1 MRERRA
7 GSAARSPVPG
17 TMSAEPICSALP
29 AVPSH
34 KLADLRFLSRGAS
47 GTVSSARHADWR
59 VQVAVKH
66 LHIHTPLLDSERNDV
81 LREAEILHKARFSYI
96 LPILGICNE
105 PEFLGI
111 VTEYMP
117 NGSLNE
123 LLHKKTQYPDVAWPL
138 RFRILHEIAL
148 GVNYLHNMTPPLLH
162 HDLKTQNIL
171 LDSEF
176 HVKIAD
182 FGLSKWRMMSLSQS
196 RNSKSAPEGGT
207 IIYMPPENY
216 EPGQKSRASVKH
228 DIYSYAVITWE
239 VLSRKQPFEEVT
251 NPLQIMYSVSQGHR
265 PDTSEESL
273 PLDIPHRALMLSLIE
288 GGWAQN
294 PDERPSFLKCL
305 IELEPVLRTFEEI
318 TFLEAVMQL
327 KKKKLQSTLSTSHF
341 CDKKETALS
350 LNMALN
356 HGPQEESCGSSQP
369 HKSSS
374 SPGTA
379 RSLSAPQDNGLLSRK
394 TQDLATLHHHP
405 ANHSWDSSV
414 SAAQRVILFDH
425 RTTPHSVAII
435 NPLSAEGYPERAQ
448 PGVAQQWIQTR
459 REDIVTQMTEAC
471 LNQSLDALLSRDLI
485 MKEDY
490 ELVSTKPTRTAK
502 VRQLLDITDIQ
513 GEEFAR
519 VLVHKLKDNK
529 QMGLQPYPEMQTIP
543 QNAVSVSK

>member
-1 MRERRA
+1 MNGEA
-7 GSAARSPVPG
+7 
-17 TMSAEPICSALP
+17 ICSALP
-29 AVPSH
+29 TIPYH
-34 KLADLRFLSRGAS
+34 KLADLRYLSRGAS

-123 LLHKKTQYPDVAWPL
+123 LLHRKTEYPDVAWPL

-171 LDSEF
+171 LDNEF

-196 RNSKSAPEGGT
+196 RSSKSAPEGGT

-216 EPGQKSRASVKH
+216 EPGQKSRASIKH

-239 VLSRKQPFEEVT
+239 VLSRKQPFEDVT

-265 PDTSEESL
+265 PVINEESL
-273 PLDIPHRALMLSLIE
+273 PYDIPHRAHMISLIE
-288 GGWAQN
+288 SGWAQN

-318 TFLEAVMQL
+318 TFLEAVIQL
-327 KKKKLQSTLSTSHF
+327 KKTKLQSVSSTIHL
-341 CDKKETALS
+341 CDKKKMELS
-350 LNMALN
+350 LNIPVN
-356 HGPQEESCGSSQP
+356 HGPQEESCGSSQL
-369 HKSSS
+369 HENNGSHETS
-374 SPGTA
+374 
-379 RSLSAPQDNGLLSRK
+379 RSLPVPQDNDFLSRK
-394 TQDLATLHHHP
+394 TQHCSFMTLHRCP
-405 ANHSWDSSV
+405 GNHSWDSTI
-414 SAAQRVILFDH
+414 SASQRAAFCDH
-425 RTTPHSVAII
+425 KTIPCSSAII
-435 NPLSAEGYPERAQ
+435 NPLSTTGNSERLQ
-448 PGVAQQWIQTR
+448 PGIAQQWIQSK
-459 REDIVTQMTEAC
+459 REDIVNQMTEAC

-490 ELVSTKPTRTAK
+490 ELISTKPTRTSK
-502 VRQLLDITDIQ
+502 VRQLLDTTDIQ
-513 GEEFAR
+513 GEEFAK
-519 VLVHKLKDNK
+519 VIVQKLKDNK
-529 QMGLQPYPEMQTIP
+529 QMGLQPYPEILVVSRSP
-543 QNAVSVSK
+543 SLNLLQNKSV

>member
-1 MRERRA
+1 E
-7 GSAARSPVPG
+7 GGGP
-17 TMSAEPICSALP
+17 CSALP
-29 AVPSH
+29 TIPYH
-34 KLADLRFLSRGAS
+34 KLADLRYLSRGAS

-66 LHIHTPLLDSERNDV
+66 LHIHTPLLDSERKDV

-123 LLHKKTQYPDVAWPL
+123 LLHRKTEYPDVAWPL

-171 LDSEF
+171 LDNEF

-196 RNSKSAPEGGT
+196 RSSKSAPEGGT

-216 EPGQKSRASVKH
+216 EPGQKSRASIKH

-239 VLSRKQPFEEVT
+239 VLSRKQPFEDVT

-265 PDTSEESL
+265 PVINEESL
-273 PLDIPHRALMLSLIE
+273 PYDIPHRAHMISLIE
-288 GGWAQN
+288 SGWAQN

-318 TFLEAVMQL
+318 TFLEAVIQL
-327 KKKKLQSTLSTSHF
+327 KKTKLQSVSSTTHL
-341 CDKKETALS
+341 CDKKKMELS
-350 LNMALN
+350 LNIPVN
-356 HGPQEESCGSSQP
+356 HGPQEESCGSSQL
-369 HKSSS
+369 HENSGSHETS
-374 SPGTA
+374 
-379 RSLSAPQDNGLLSRK
+379 RSLPVPQDNDFLSRK
-394 TQDLATLHHHP
+394 TQHCSFMMLHRCP
-405 ANHSWDSSV
+405 GNHSWDSTI
-414 SAAQRVILFDH
+414 SASQRAAFCDH
-425 RTTPHSVAII
+425 KTTPCSSATI
-435 NPLSAEGYPERAQ
+435 NPLSTAGNSERLQ
-448 PGVAQQWIQTR
+448 PGIAQQWIQSK
-459 REDIVTQMTEAC
+459 REDIVNQMTEAC

-490 ELVSTKPTRTAK
+490 ELISTKPTRTSK
-502 VRQLLDITDIQ
+502 VRQLLDTTDIQ
-513 GEEFAR
+513 GEEFAK
-519 VLVHKLKDNK
+519 VIVQKLKDNK
-529 QMGLQPYPEMQTIP
+529 QMGLQPYPEILVVSRSP
-543 QNAVSVSK
+543 SLNLLQNKSV

>member
-1 MRERRA
+1 MNGEA
-7 GSAARSPVPG
+7 
-17 TMSAEPICSALP
+17 ICSALP
-29 AVPSH
+29 TIPYH
-34 KLADLRFLSRGAS
+34 KLADLRYLSRGAS

-66 LHIHTPLLDSERNDV
+66 LHIHTPLLDSERKDV

-123 LLHKKTQYPDVAWPL
+123 LLHRKTEYPDVAWPL

-171 LDSEF
+171 LDNEF

-196 RNSKSAPEGGT
+196 RSSKSAPEGGT

-216 EPGQKSRASVKH
+216 EPGQKSRASIKH

-239 VLSRKQPFEEVT
+239 VLSRKQPFEDVT

-265 PDTSEESL
+265 PVINEESL
-273 PLDIPHRALMLSLIE
+273 PYDIPHRAHMISLIE
-288 GGWAQN
+288 SGWAQN

-318 TFLEAVMQL
+318 TFLEAVIQL
-327 KKKKLQSTLSTSHF
+327 KKTK
-341 CDKKETALS
+341 
-350 LNMALN
+350 
-356 HGPQEESCGSSQP
+356 ESCGSSQL
-369 HKSSS
+369 HENSGSHETS
-374 SPGTA
+374 
-379 RSLSAPQDNGLLSRK
+379 RSLPVPQDNDFLSRK
-394 TQDLATLHHHP
+394 TQHCSFMMLHRCP
-405 ANHSWDSSV
+405 GNHSWDSTI
-414 SAAQRVILFDH
+414 SASQRAAFCDH
-425 RTTPHSVAII
+425 KTTPCSSATI
-435 NPLSAEGYPERAQ
+435 NPLSTAGNSERLQ
-448 PGVAQQWIQTR
+448 PGVAQQWIQSK
-459 REDIVTQMTEAC
+459 REDIVNQMTEAC

-490 ELVSTKPTRTAK
+490 ELISTKPTRTSK
-502 VRQLLDITDIQ
+502 VRQLLDTTDIQ
-513 GEEFAR
+513 GEEFAK
-519 VLVHKLKDNK
+519 VIVQKLKDNK
-529 QMGLQPYPEMQTIP
+529 QMGLQPYPEILVVSRSP
-543 QNAVSVSK
+543 SLNLLQNKSV

>member
-1 MRERRA
+1 MNGEA
-7 GSAARSPVPG
+7 
-17 TMSAEPICSALP
+17 ICSALP
-29 AVPSH
+29 TIPYH
-34 KLADLRFLSRGAS
+34 KLADLRYLSRGAS

-66 LHIHTPLLDSERNDV
+66 LHIHTPLLDSERTDV

-123 LLHKKTQYPDVAWPL
+123 LLHRKTEYPDVPWPL

-148 GVNYLHNMTPPLLH
+148 GVNYLHNMNPPLLH

-171 LDSEF
+171 LDNEF

-196 RNSKSAPEGGT
+196 KSSKSAPEGGT

-239 VLSRKQPFEEVT
+239 VLSRKQPFEGVI
-251 NPLQIMYSVSQGHR
+251 NPLQIMYSVSKGHR
-265 PDTSEESL
+265 PDINEENL
-273 PLDIPHRALMLSLIE
+273 PFDIPHRALMISLIE
-288 GGWAQN
+288 SGWAQN

-305 IELEPVLRTFEEI
+305 IELEPILRTFEEI
-318 TFLEAVMQL
+318 TFLEAVIQL
-327 KKKKLQSTLSTSHF
+327 KKTKLQSASSTIYF
-341 CDKKETALS
+341 CDKKKLELS
-350 LNMALN
+350 LDVPLN
-356 HGPQEESCGSSQP
+356 HRPQEETCGSSQVY
-369 HKSSS
+369 KSNGSS
-374 SPGTA
+374 NTSRT
-379 RSLSAPQDNGLLSRK
+379 LSNLQYNEYLPRK
-394 TQDLATLHHHP
+394 TENNSVLHHCSGT
-405 ANHSWDSSV
+405 HSWDGNV
-414 SAAQRVILFDH
+414 SAAQKATTLCDH
-425 RTTPHSVAII
+425 RTSPCSLAVT
-435 NPLSAEGYPERAQ
+435 NPLLVEGVSERLQ
-448 PGVAQQWIQTR
+448 PGIAQQWIQGK
-459 REDIVTQMTEAC
+459 REDIITQMTEAC

-490 ELVSTKPTRTAK
+490 ELISTKPTRSSK

-519 VLVHKLKDNK
+519 VIVQKLKDNK
-529 QMGLQPYPEMQTIP
+529 QLGLLPYPEILTVSQSP
-543 QNAVSVSK
+543 SLNLFQNKSL

>member
-1 MRERRA
+1 MNGEA
-7 GSAARSPVPG
+7 
-17 TMSAEPICSALP
+17 ICSALP
-29 AVPSH
+29 TIPYH
-34 KLADLRFLSRGAS
+34 KLADLRYLSRGAS

-66 LHIHTPLLDSERNDV
+66 LHIHTPLLDSERKDV

-123 LLHKKTQYPDVAWPL
+123 LLHRKIEYPDVAWPL

-196 RNSKSAPEGGT
+196 RSSKSAPEGGT
-207 IIYMPPENY
+207 IVYMPPENY
-216 EPGQKSRASVKH
+216 EPGQKSRA
-228 DIYSYAVITWE
+228 IAFAQLTFPF
-239 VLSRKQPFEEVT
+239 VLTDVT

-265 PDTSEESL
+265 PVINEESL
-273 PLDIPHRALMLSLIE
+273 PYDIPHRARMISLIE
-288 GGWAQN
+288 SGWAQN

-318 TFLEAVMQL
+318 TFLEAVIQL
-327 KKKKLQSTLSTSHF
+327 KKTKLQSVSSAIHL
-341 CDKKETALS
+341 CDKKKMELS
-350 LNMALN
+350 LNVPVN

-369 HKSSS
+369 HKNSG
-374 SPGTA
+374 SPGTSK
-379 RSLSAPQDNGLLSRK
+379 SLSAPEDNDFLSRK
-394 TQDLATLHHHP
+394 TQDSFMRLHDCP
-405 ANHSWDSSV
+405 VNHSWDSTI
-414 SAAQRVILFDH
+414 SASQRATFCDH
-425 RTTPHSVAII
+425 KTIPCSSAMI
-435 NPLSAEGYPERAQ
+435 NPLSTAGNSERLQ
-448 PGVAQQWIQTR
+448 PGIAQQWIQSK
-459 REDIVTQMTEAC
+459 REDIVNQMTEAC

-490 ELVSTKPTRTAK
+490 ELVSTKPTRTSK
-502 VRQLLDITDIQ
+502 VRQLLDTTDIQ
-513 GEEFAR
+513 GEEFAK
-519 VLVHKLKDNK
+519 VIVQKLKDNK
-529 QMGLQPYPEMQTIP
+529 QMGLQPYPEILVVSRSP
-543 QNAVSVSK
+543 SLNLLQNKSI

>member
-1 MRERRA
+1 MNEDA
-7 GSAARSPVPG
+7 
-17 TMSAEPICSALP
+17 ICSALP
-29 AVPSH
+29 TIPYH
-34 KLADLRFLSRGAS
+34 KLADLRYLSRGAS

-123 LLHKKTQYPDVAWPL
+123 LLHRKTEYPDVAWPL

-148 GVNYLHNMTPPLLH
+148 GVNYLHNMNPPLLH

-171 LDSEF
+171 LDNEF

-228 DIYSYAVITWE
+228 DIYSYAIITWE

-265 PDTSEESL
+265 PDTNEESL
-273 PLDIPHRALMLSLIE
+273 PFDIPHRALMISLIE
-288 GGWAQN
+288 SGWAQN

-327 KKKKLQSTLSTSHF
+327 KKTKLQSASSTVHL
-341 CDKKETALS
+341 CDEKKMELS
-350 LNMALN
+350 LNISVN
-356 HGPQEESCGSSQP
+356 HGPQEESCGSSQLYR
-369 HKSSS
+369 SGA
-374 SPGTA
+374 SPGTS
-379 RSLSAPQDNGLLSRK
+379 RSLSAPQDSDFVSRK
-394 TQDLATLHHHP
+394 TQDYSVKLHHCP
-405 ANHSWDSSV
+405 VNHSWDSTV
-414 SAAQRVILFDH
+414 SASQKATFCDH
-425 RTTPHSVAII
+425 KTSPCSLVII
-435 NPLSAEGYPERAQ
+435 NSLLTEGNSERVQ
-448 PGVAQQWIQTR
+448 PGIAQQWIQSK
-459 REDIVTQMTEAC
+459 REEIVNQMTEAC

-490 ELVSTKPTRTAK
+490 ELISTKPTRTSK
-502 VRQLLDITDIQ
+502 VRQLLDTSDIQ
-513 GEEFAR
+513 GEEFAK
-519 VLVHKLKDNK
+519 VIVQKLKDNK
-529 QMGLQPYPEMQTIP
+529 QMGLQPYPETP
-543 QNAVSVSK
+543 VVSKSSLNLLPNKSL

>member
-1 MRERRA
+1 MNGEA
-7 GSAARSPVPG
+7 
-17 TMSAEPICSALP
+17 ICSALP
-29 AVPSH
+29 TIPYH
-34 KLADLRFLSRGAS
+34 KLADLRYLSRGAS

-66 LHIHTPLLDSERNDV
+66 LHIHTPLLDSERKDV

-123 LLHKKTQYPDVAWPL
+123 LLHRKTEYPDVAWPL

-171 LDSEF
+171 LDNEF

-196 RNSKSAPEGGT
+196 RSSKSAPEGGT

-216 EPGQKSRASVKH
+216 EPGQKSRASIKH

-239 VLSRKQPFEEVT
+239 VLSRKQPFEDVT

-265 PDTSEESL
+265 PVINEESL
-273 PLDIPHRALMLSLIE
+273 PYDIPHRAHMISLIE
-288 GGWAQN
+288 SGWAQN

-318 TFLEAVMQL
+318 TFLEAVIQL
-327 KKKKLQSTLSTSHF
+327 KKTKLQSVSSAIHL
-341 CDKKETALS
+341 CDKKKMELS
-350 LNMALN
+350 LNIPVN
-356 HGPQEESCGSSQP
+356 HGPQEESCGSSQL
-369 HKSSS
+369 HENSGSHETS
-374 SPGTA
+374 
-379 RSLSAPQDNGLLSRK
+379 RSLPVPQDNDFLSRK
-394 TQDLATLHHHP
+394 TQHCSFMMLHRCP
-405 ANHSWDSSV
+405 GNHSWDSTI
-414 SAAQRVILFDH
+414 SASQRAAFCDQK
-425 RTTPHSVAII
+425 TTPCSSAII
-435 NPLSAEGYPERAQ
+435 NPLSTAGNPERLQ
-448 PGVAQQWIQTR
+448 PGIAQQWIQSK
-459 REDIVTQMTEAC
+459 REDIVNQMTEAC

-490 ELVSTKPTRTAK
+490 ELISTKPTRTSK
-502 VRQLLDITDIQ
+502 VRQLLDTTDIQ
-513 GEEFAR
+513 GEEFAK
-519 VLVHKLKDNK
+519 VIVQKLKDNK
-529 QMGLQPYPEMQTIP
+529 QMGLQPYPEILVVSRSP
-543 QNAVSVSK
+543 SLNLLQNKSV

>member
-1 MRERRA
+1 
-7 GSAARSPVPG
+7 
-17 TMSAEPICSALP
+17 MSAEPICSALP

-34 KLADLRFLSRGAS
+34 KLADLHFLSRGAS

-123 LLHKKTQYPDVAWPL
+123 LLHRKTEYPEVAWPL

-148 GVNYLHNMTPPLLH
+148 GVNYLHNMNPPLLH

-171 LDSEF
+171 LDNEF

-182 FGLSKWRMMSLSQS
+182 FGLSKWRLMSLSQS
-196 RNSKSAPEGGT
+196 RSSKSAPEGGT

-228 DIYSYAVITWE
+228 DIYSYAIIMWE

-265 PDTSEESL
+265 PETDEESL
-273 PLDIPHRALMLSLIE
+273 PFDIPHRAVMLSLIE
-288 GGWAQN
+288 AGWAQN
-294 PDERPSFLKCL
+294 PDERPSFLRRSQDC
-305 IELEPVLRTFEEI
+305 TQHQ
-318 TFLEAVMQL
+318 QL
-327 KKKKLQSTLSTSHF
+327 V
-341 CDKKETALS
+341 
-350 LNMALN
+350 
-356 HGPQEESCGSSQP
+356 
-369 HKSSS
+369 
-374 SPGTA
+374 
-379 RSLSAPQDNGLLSRK
+379 
-394 TQDLATLHHHP
+394 
-405 ANHSWDSSV
+405 NHSWDSNV
-414 SAAQRVILFDH
+414 SAARRAAPCSLAAV
-425 RTTPHSVAII
+425 
-435 NPLSAEGYPERAQ
+435 NPLSAGGHAATRLASSLTCHTCAEGAQ
-448 PGVAQQWIQTR
+448 PGVAQQWVQMK
-459 REDIVTQMTEAC
+459 REDIVSQMTEAC
-471 LNQSLDALLSRDLI
+471 LNQSLDALLSRDLL

-490 ELVSTKPTRTAK
+490 ELISTKPTRTAK
-502 VRQLLDITDIQ
+502 VRQLLDTTDIQ
-513 GEEFAR
+513 GEDFAR
-519 VLVHKLKDNK
+519 VIVQKLKDNK
-529 QMGLQPYPEMQTIP
+529 QMGLQPYPEMP
-543 QNAVSVSK
+543 AASHSLSLNLFQNKSL

>member
-1 MRERRA
+1 MNGEA
-7 GSAARSPVPG
+7 
-17 TMSAEPICSALP
+17 ICSALP
-29 AVPSH
+29 TIPYH
-34 KLADLRFLSRGAS
+34 KLADLRYLSRGAS

-123 LLHKKTQYPDVAWPL
+123 LLHRKTEYPEVPWPL

-148 GVNYLHNMTPPLLH
+148 GVNYLHNMNPPLLH

-171 LDSEF
+171 LDNEF

-265 PDTSEESL
+265 PDTNEESL
-273 PLDIPHRALMLSLIE
+273 PFDIPHRALMISLIQS
-288 GGWAQN
+288 GWAQN

-318 TFLEAVMQL
+318 TFHEAVIQL
-327 KKKKLQSTLSTSHF
+327 KKTKLQSASSTIHL
-341 CDKKETALS
+341 CEKKMELS
-350 LNMALN
+350 LNISVN
-356 HGPQEESCGSSQP
+356 HGPQEESCGTSQ
-369 HKSSS
+369 HYKSSVS
-374 SPGTA
+374 SGTS
-379 RSLSAPQDNGLLSRK
+379 RSLSVPQDNGFLSKR
-394 TQDLATLHHHP
+394 L
-405 ANHSWDSSV
+405 
-414 SAAQRVILFDH
+414 
-425 RTTPHSVAII
+425 
-435 NPLSAEGYPERAQ
+435 Q
-448 PGVAQQWIQTR
+448 PGIAQQWIQSK
-459 REDIVTQMTEAC
+459 REDIVNQMTEAC

-490 ELVSTKPTRTAK
+490 ELISTKPTRTSK

-513 GEEFAR
+513 GEEFAKII
-519 VLVHKLKDNK
+519 VQKLKDNR
-529 QMGLQPYPEMQTIP
+529 QMGLQPYPETLLVSQLP
-543 QNAVSVSK
+543 SLNLFQNKSV

>member
-1 MRERRA
+1 
-7 GSAARSPVPG
+7 
-17 TMSAEPICSALP
+17 
-29 AVPSH
+29 
-34 KLADLRFLSRGAS
+34 
-47 GTVSSARHADWR
+47 
-59 VQVAVKH
+59 
-66 LHIHTPLLDSERNDV
+66 
-81 LREAEILHKARFSYI
+81 
-96 LPILGICNE
+96 
-105 PEFLGI
+105 
-111 VTEYMP
+111 MP

-273 PLDIPHRALMLSLIE
+273 PLDIPHRAVMLSLIE

-327 KKKKLQSTLSTSHF
+327 KKTKSASSTSHF

-350 LNMALN
+350 LNLALS

-374 SPGTA
+374 SPGTT
-379 RSLSAPQDNGLLSRK
+379 RSLLAPQDNGVLFRK
-394 TQDLATLHHHP
+394 TQDLTTLHCHP
-405 ANHSWDSSV
+405 ANHSWNSSV
-414 SAAQRVILFDH
+414 SAAQKATLCDH
-425 RTTPHSVAII
+425 STTPHSVAII
-435 NPLSAEGYPERAQ
+435 NSLSAEGHPERSQ

-529 QMGLQPYPEMQTIP
+529 QMGLQPYPEMLTVPQTLSLF
-543 QNAVSVSK
+543 QNKSL

>member
-1 MRERRA
+1 MNEDA
-7 GSAARSPVPG
+7 
-17 TMSAEPICSALP
+17 ICSALP
-29 AVPSH
+29 TIPYH
-34 KLADLRFLSRGAS
+34 KLADLRYLSRGAS

-66 LHIHTPLLDSERNDV
+66 LHIHTPLLDSERNDI

-123 LLHKKTQYPDVAWPL
+123 LLHRKTEYPDIAWPL

-148 GVNYLHNMTPPLLH
+148 GVNYLHNMNPPLLH

-171 LDSEF
+171 LDNEF

-196 RNSKSAPEGGT
+196 RSSRSAPEGGT

-228 DIYSYAVITWE
+228 DIYSYAVIMWE

-265 PDTSEESL
+265 PDTNEENL
-273 PLDIPHRALMLSLIE
+273 PFDIPHRTLMISLIE
-288 GGWAQN
+288 SGWAQN

-318 TFLEAVMQL
+318 TFLEAVIQL
-327 KKKKLQSTLSTSHF
+327 KKTK
-341 CDKKETALS
+341 
-350 LNMALN
+350 
-356 HGPQEESCGSSQP
+356 ESCGSSLLYR
-369 HKSSS
+369 SSGS
-374 SPGTA
+374 SETS
-379 RSLSAPQDNGLLSRK
+379 RSLSAPPEKDFLSGGPQDCSSVK
-394 TQDLATLHHHP
+394 LHHCP
-405 ANHSWDSSV
+405 VNHSWDGTISASQRATFCNHRPTLCSSAV
-414 SAAQRVILFDH
+414 
-425 RTTPHSVAII
+425 I
-435 NPLSAEGYPERAQ
+435 NPLLTERNSERLQ
-448 PGVAQQWIQTR
+448 PGIAQQWIQSK
-459 REDIVTQMTEAC
+459 REDIVSQMTEAC

-490 ELVSTKPTRTAK
+490 ELISTKPTRTSK
-502 VRQLLDITDIQ
+502 VRQLLDTSDIQ
-513 GEEFAR
+513 GEEFAK
-519 VLVHKLKDNK
+519 VIVQKLKDNK
-529 QMGLQPYPEMQTIP
+529 QMGLQPYPEGLMVSRALSSNFL
-543 QNAVSVSK
+543 QNKSL

>member
-1 MRERRA
+1 MNGEA
-7 GSAARSPVPG
+7 
-17 TMSAEPICSALP
+17 ICSALP
-29 AVPSH
+29 TIPYH
-34 KLADLRFLSRGAS
+34 KLADLRYLSRGAS

-66 LHIHTPLLDSERNDV
+66 LHIHTPLLDSERKDV

-123 LLHKKTQYPDVAWPL
+123 LLHRKTEYPDVAWPL

-171 LDSEF
+171 LDNEF

-196 RNSKSAPEGGT
+196 RSSKSAPEGGT

-216 EPGQKSRASVKH
+216 EPGQKSRASIKH

-239 VLSRKQPFEEVT
+239 VLSRKQPFEDVT

-265 PDTSEESL
+265 PVINEESL
-273 PLDIPHRALMLSLIE
+273 PYDIPHRAHMISLIE
-288 GGWAQN
+288 SGWAQN

-318 TFLEAVMQL
+318 TFLEAVIQL
-327 KKKKLQSTLSTSHF
+327 KKTKLQSVSSTTHL
-341 CDKKETALS
+341 CDKKKMELS
-350 LNMALN
+350 LNIPVN
-356 HGPQEESCGSSQP
+356 HGPQEESCGSSQL
-369 HKSSS
+369 HENSGSHETS
-374 SPGTA
+374 
-379 RSLSAPQDNGLLSRK
+379 RSLPVPQDNDFLSRK
-394 TQDLATLHHHP
+394 TQHCSFMMLHRCP
-405 ANHSWDSSV
+405 GNHSWDSTI
-414 SAAQRVILFDH
+414 SASQRAAFCDH
-425 RTTPHSVAII
+425 KTTPCSSATI
-435 NPLSAEGYPERAQ
+435 NPLSTAGNSERLQ
-448 PGVAQQWIQTR
+448 PGVAQQWIQSK
-459 REDIVTQMTEAC
+459 REDIVNQMTEAC

-490 ELVSTKPTRTAK
+490 ELISTKPTRTSK
-502 VRQLLDITDIQ
+502 VRQLLDTTDIQ
-513 GEEFAR
+513 GEEFAK
-519 VLVHKLKDNK
+519 VIVQKLKDNK
-529 QMGLQPYPEMQTIP
+529 QMGLQPYPEILVVSRSP
-543 QNAVSVSK
+543 SLNLLQNKSV